1 MKKIIL
7 CLLTL
12 TMLFFVGCKSE
23 PAEWLTD
30 FDQATLAAEESGKDL
45 LVLFTAI
52 GYDGYSEEFISTI
65 LTQEKFL
72 VEAGKNFVPV
82 QINLIMD
89 ESNLSEEEIIKNQ
102 ENVMIAYSLG
112 LQGFPTVIAAS
123 TDVIPYGY
131 FSYDI
136 DTQTLAGCID
146 KVKDLVATGE
156 KMKKLNQKLEK
167 ATGVEKA
174 KIIDD
179 LYNLIPEIYSYQF
192 NELIREF
199 PSLDPENKTGKLGFY
214 KLLCTFEEAN
224 TVFNESGDVQAA
236 AQLFIDLA
244 ESGLLNQEEY
254 QHAYYMAAYTESYTG
269 QIVTANTLPY
279 LQKAYDAAPNSDI
292 ADSILKT
299 INSIKAMN
307 EETAPETTGEAY

>member
-72 VEAGKNFVPV
+72 IEAGKNFVPV

-123 TDVIPYGY
+123 SDVIPYGS
-131 FSYDI
+131 FSYDT
-136 DTQTLAGCID
+136 DTQNLSGCIN
-146 KVKDLVATGE
+146 KVKELVATGE
-156 KMKKLNQKLEK
+156 KMQKLNQKLEK
-167 ATGVEKA
+167 ASGVEKA
-174 KIIDD
+174 KIIDE
-179 LYNLIPEIYSYQF
+179 LYNLVPETYSYQF

-214 KLLCTFEEAN
+214 KLLCAFEESN
-224 TVFNESGDVQAA
+224 NIFSESGDIQAA
-236 AQLFIDLA
+236 TQVFLDLA
-244 ESGLLNQEEY
+244 ESGLLNAEEY
-254 QHAYYMAAYTESYTG
+254 QHAYYMAAYIECGAG
-269 QIVTANTLPY
+269 QIVTENTLPY
-279 LQKAYDAAPNSDI
+279 LQKAYDAAPDSDI
-292 ADSILKT
+292 ADSILQT
-299 INSIKAMN
+299 INAIKAMN